1 MKAVRLP
8 AALLA
13 LGLVAALV
21 AVFAMPAG
29 AASTGDASGLTVTGM
44 GSVKVVPD
52 VVTWSFGVQTNA
64 ATARDAL
71 RLNSTE
77 VAKVIDALKAA
88 GVAEKDIQTEQVSL
102 FPRTNQDG
110 TQVVGYSASN
120 SVSAIVRDLAKAG
133 AVVDAAAEAGSNQI
147 SGPSLTVSDSE
158 RFYEQALNEAY
169 VQALVKARRL
179 AAKAGV
185 RLGRPVQIVEGGGQA
200 PIPFTDGAKAA
211 AGVPIQPGTTEIQA
225 SVTVTFAIR

>member
-1 MKAVRLP
+1 
-8 AALLA
+8 
-13 LGLVAALV
+13 
-21 AVFAMPAG
+21 
-29 AASTGDASGLTVTGM
+29 LTVTGM
-44 GSVKVVPD
+44 GAVKVVPD

-71 RLNSTE
+71 RQNSVE

-110 TQVVGYSASN
+110 TQVVGYTATN

-133 AVVDAAAEAGSNQI
+133 AVVDAATEAGANQV

-158 RFYEQALNEAY
+158 SYYEQALDKAY
-169 VQALVKARRL
+169 AQALAKARRL

-185 RLGRPVQIVEGGGQA
+185 RLGRPVSIVEGGGQV
-200 PIPFTDGAKAA
+200 PIPLAEGAKAA
-211 AGVPIQPGTTEIQA
+211 AGVPIEPGTTEIQA

>member
-13 LGLVAALV
+13 LALVAALV

-29 AASTGDASGLTVTGM
+29 AASEEARGLTVTGA

-52 VVTWSFGVQTNA
+52 VVTWSFGVQTDA

-77 VAKVIDALKAA
+77 IAKVIEALKSA
-88 GVAEKDIQTEQVSL
+88 GVADKDLQTQQVSL
-102 FPRTNQDG
+102 FPRTSQDG
-110 TQVVGYSASN
+110 TKVVGYSATN

-133 AVVDAAAEAGSNQI
+133 AVVDAATEAGANQV

-158 RFYEQALNEAY
+158 GFYAQALDKAY
-169 VQALVKARRL
+169 AQALAKARRL

-185 RLGRPVQIVEGGGQA
+185 RLGRPLQITEGGQA
-200 PIPFTDGAKAA
+200 TPIPFAEGAKA
-211 AGVPIQPGTTEIQA
+211 AGVPIEAGTTEIAA